1 MIIICYDSIERN
13 ATKELL
19 VVFWFLAISMD
30 SGWLSE
36 PHSFCWIELPLLIHG
51 WCLQVVDCWWLVW
64 TELLLSWQCRLYS
77 FKRNLSIQDNIFLCP
92 INLSFP
98 LPLVSGRIEGRL
110 KHLSAHTKSRLWKT
124 ETYKEQSIH
133 EFQSHKDQVGTS
145 LSCCCQEKSAWKI
158 CFQV

>member
-1 MIIICYDSIERN
+1 MLPKN
-13 ATKELL
+13 
-19 VVFWFLAISMD
+19 FWWCSGFLPFPWTQVDYQS
-30 SGWLSE
+30 
-36 PHSFCWIELPLLIHG
+36 PHSFCWIELPLQIHG

-92 INLSFP
+92 INLLFP
-98 LPLVSGRIEGRL
+98 LSLVSGRIEGRL

-124 ETYKEQSIH
+124 ETYKEKSIH

-145 LSCCCQEKSAWKI
+145 LSCCWQEQSAWKI
-158 CFQV
+158 CFQA

>member
-1 MIIICYDSIERN
+1 MLPKN
-13 ATKELL
+13 
-19 VVFWFLAISMD
+19 FWWCSGFLPFPWTQVDYQS
-30 SGWLSE
+30 
-36 PHSFCWIELPLLIHG
+36 PHSFCWIELPLRIHG

-92 INLSFP
+92 INLLFP

-124 ETYKEQSIH
+124 ETYKEKSIH

-145 LSCCCQEKSAWKI
+145 LSCCCQEQSAWKI